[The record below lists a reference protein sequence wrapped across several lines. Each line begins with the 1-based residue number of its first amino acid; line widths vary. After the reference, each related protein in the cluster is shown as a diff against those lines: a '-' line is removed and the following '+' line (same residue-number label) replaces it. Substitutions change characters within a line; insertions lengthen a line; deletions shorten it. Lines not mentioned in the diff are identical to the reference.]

1 MKIGAIAYPAQKPV
15 ASSEDFPICR
25 SNRSPANRLPHRV
38 GDLFTVTSPWF
49 LMKALVSRL
58 TFVSAEF
65 TGDNHTQL
73 QALFPSNILLVELFT
88 ATRSLTVI
96 LSLVIPTG
104 ITALTVL
111 PSSIGTP
118 PPTKYFSAQCSK
130 GSLHQAWSS
139 LDSHEEMSK
148 VLSFCF
154 F

>member
-1 MKIGAIAYPAQKPV
+1 MKIGAIAYPAQKPD

-58 TFVSAEF
+58 TFVFRRIHWGQSYP
-65 TGDNHTQL
+65 TL
-73 QALFPSNILLVELFT
+73 SLFPSNILLVGLFT

-104 ITALTVL
+104 ITALTAL
-111 PSSIGTP
+111 PSSTGT

-130 GSLHQAWSS
+130 GSLHQA
-139 LDSHEEMSK
+139 
-148 VLSFCF
+148 
-154 F
+154 